1 MPTPIGHLFAGAVI
15 RQSVET
21 DLRLNLG
28 FIAALLF
35 FALLPDIDF
44 LFGFLVGDVN
54 RYHHLFTHSF
64 LFVIAAGLVGGW
76 AFSPRCA
83 KTALRFSAFFAL
95 AGISHVLLDCVALD
109 QRPPYGCPL
118 LWPFSNRFFISPVV
132 LFSDVSRSSDSK
144 LFFSSLFN
152 MHNLRTVAIEAA
164 VLMPLWAIVWF
175 VMRKKNVT

>member
-21 DLRLNLG
+21 DLRRNLW
-28 FIAALLF
+28 FTAALLF

-44 LFGFLVGDVN
+44 IFGFAVGDVN

-64 LFVIAAGLVGGW
+64 IFVLGAGLLGGRM
-76 AFSPRCA
+76 FSLRSA
-83 KTALRFSAFFAL
+83 KMALNVSAIFVL
-95 AGISHVLLDCVALD
+95 AGISHVLLDCLALD

-152 MHNLRTVAIEAA
+152 LHNLRTVAIEAA
-164 VLMPLWAIVWF
+164 VLMPLWAVVWS
-175 VMRKKNVT
+175 VTRKKNVA